1 MTTPSDEPGYAAAL
15 AELDAIVREL
25 EGADVDVDHL
35 AERVARA
42 ADLVALCRSRIAS
55 ARLQID
61 QVVARL
67 DLVDEVGDQNDLDAA
82 PPVDQP

>member
-1 MTTPSDEPGYAAAL
+1 MTTAPDRSDADQPGYVAAL

-42 ADLVALCRSRIAS
+42 ADLVALCRSRIAA

-67 DLVDEVGDQNDLDAA
+67 DDIETVE
-82 PPVDQP
+82 